1 MINMAKP
8 KSKVRVG
15 IFGCGGI
22 ANLHVENLLK
32 IEGVQIVALYNR
44 GRERLE
50 RMGKKVP
57 RARLYQD
64 ALSMVAKEK
73 MDAAIISL
81 TPDCHGELELALAK
95 NKVAM
100 FIEKPIGLS
109 EKVTKEIAD
118 EVNKNNVITS
128 VAYQERYNPVLDLVK
143 EMVKREPAGLVNAYW
158 IGSMPSPEWWRTK
171 ASSGGQ
177 AVEQTTHLADMMRYI
192 FGEAESVYA
201 YGKRNE
207 NFLGAEHDVEDYS
220 SALIRMRNGIALNL
234 LSGCYTGAEA
244 KVGFEIITTNHRIEY
259 AWNNSLRIISSGKT
273 EELNIRHDGY
283 MTEIKTFIDA
293 VKTGDRFQ
301 IRSNYDDALESLK
314 LTLAVNRSMETNEV
328 VKL

>member
-1 MINMAKP
+1 MAKP

-22 ANLHVENLLK
+22 ANLHVDNLLK

-50 RMGKKVP
+50 RMSKKVP
-57 RARLYQD
+57 KARLYQD
-64 ALSMVAKEK
+64 ALDMVAKEK
-73 MDAAIISL
+73 MDAAIICT
-81 TPDCHGELELALAK
+81 TPDAHGELELALCK

-100 FIEKPIGLS
+100 FIEKPIGLNL
-109 EKVTKEIAD
+109 KVCGEIAN
-118 EVNKNNVITS
+118 EINKNNVISS

-143 EMVKREPAGLVNAYW
+143 EVVKREAIGLVNAYW

-171 ASSGGQ
+171 ALSGGQ

-192 FGEAESVYA
+192 FGEAESLYA
-201 YGKRNE
+201 YGMRNE
-207 NFLGAEHDVEDYS
+207 KFQGMEHDVEDYS
-220 SALIRMRNGIALNL
+220 SALIKMRNGIALNL

-244 KVGFEIITTNHRIEY
+244 KVGFEMITSNHRIEY
-259 AWNNSLRIISSGKT
+259 SWNKSIKIISSGKT
-273 EELNIRHDGY
+273 EELDIKHDSY
-283 MTEIKTFIDA
+283 MAEIKTFIDA
-293 VKTGDRFQ
+293 VKTGERFQ

-314 LTLAVNRSMETNEV
+314 LTLAINESMEKGEV
-328 VKL
+328 VKLA